1 MLSNINKNE
10 NIGNINKKIKK
21 LVNEK
26 IEDYF
31 VIKNFLPICEEF
43 LLKNYKHLFEDFINK
58 RDGNK
63 CDNNSTTEVKKENTH
78 QNFRHNDNQI
88 QVKQYANINTATPS
102 KKRKKSYETDTQDS
116 TTNNPKK
123 NKYKRKREK
132 YYSNKFNLYQYYA
145 QISKKSLKEI
155 ELPFDRAVLLNAI
168 DKQNNIKKIIK
179 IINKK
184 KALSAFGEAWE
195 NMIEYILSIN
205 QHKNLMKIYDIYD
218 DGKNFYLI
226 MEKLR
231 GKELFTFLVY
241 KKQVKENVCKY
252 IMLQILQAVNYLHY
266 HNIIHRDI
274 KPENLMFRNK
284 KRKDKNYEYNYE
296 LVLIDYDTCQF
307 IKPQTY
313 LTLFPNNSQHYK
325 NDTPKSDYR
334 TNCHT
339 QYVPIKGEPKT
350 SPINQISHF
359 CETKCTTHKSPKID
373 RHENDVERV
382 DKHNRKPFEWEMYK
396 KRNLEIGE
404 KKKETEIKTVQNNGS
419 TNDISPSK
427 SKHVKLVGTYGYIA
441 PEIIKGLNYSIS
453 SDIWSIGIILY
464 ILITGVTPLPMCLM
478 INYRNTKEILMKKE
492 KKGINFN
499 LLSFNNY
506 PLAKD
511 LCQQFLQFDPTKRI
525 KNTIIASYHPWLR
538 FFNVSNKIYITNTYR
553 HSNLYNT
560 LSFYSNK
567 IYKYNKYP
575 INDNQND
582 NQNNYNIILK
592 PSFPFNKITYSISEI
607 IPESIFTK
615 ENQYAIPLKYAIP
628 IQYETNNTIYPIVFH
643 NNFNLHPQNR
653 FEDPKQFEGP
663 KQFDGPKHFIIH
675 HNLDML
681 NSLRDAK
688 EIAEQSQL
696 QMQVQ
701 KSPSQILYNDK
712 SDETV
717 LQNVSPK
724 YTNLLICKSDT
735 TEPDSI
741 HYNLNNTTHVPKTA
755 KNYHLPTVWENENS
769 VTLHDMPLKME
780 KDNTYINKFNFE
792 HNTNGYKHFMH
803 LFENIIENKKNNL
816 YNFSSINN
824 SSIPFT
830 YTDYPNNISIHPVP
844 RPHINNNEIKCECQA
859 SNNNKYHT
867 YMNVCNL
874 KICQAQNGSSNFKVS
889 NLSTSLPSIENKN
902 EIKQKKSKLNIS
914 EHTVNTLTDCQVI
927 NKYNDIIQNSQNQ
940 SNILYIHENV
950 ETSRSTQQHM
960 QNACTNINVQNNN
973 SSIPTILPY
982 KIADKNSCHIFY
994 STGHQNNSD
1003 ISDCPIHN
1011 CNTNKYYHLDNTIIN
1026 KFNYSPI
1033 FCNHPY
1039 KYNINNLFYINNKH
1053 FLINKYNNFY
1063 KNIINHD
1070 PIYLENNLNCSNQ
1083 INTYNNSIIQKN
1095 NFIFDN
1101 STNNESYD
1109 YIVFQKNNNIYPD
1122 QDYPNNNYCC
1132 IYAHNKLKKNNNTYP
1147 SYIINTVN
1155 PNHVQSKE
1163 FNSLNRSKND
1173 TP

>member
-1 MLSNINKNE
+1 MLSNIDKNE
-10 NIGNINKKIKK
+10 NVGNINKKIKK

-31 VIKNFLPICEEF
+31 IIKNFLPICEEF

-63 CDNNSTTEVKKENTH
+63 CYNNSTTQVKKENTH
-78 QNFRHNDNQI
+78 QRFRHNNEQI
-88 QVKQYANINTATPS
+88 QVKQFTNINIATPS
-102 KKRKKSYETDTQDS
+102 KKRKKSYETDTQDGIP
-116 TTNNPKK
+116 NNPKK
-123 NKYKRKREK
+123 NKYKKKRDK
-132 YYSNKFNLYQYYA
+132 FNSKKFNLYQYYA
-145 QISKKSLKEI
+145 QINKKSLKEI

-168 DKQNNIKKIIK
+168 DKQNNTKKIIK

-184 KALSAFGEAWE
+184 KALSAFGETWE
-195 NMIEYILSIN
+195 HMIEYILSIN

-241 KKQVKENVCKY
+241 KKQIKENICKY

-313 LTLFPNNSQHYK
+313 LTLFSDNSQHYK
-325 NDTPKSDYR
+325 KGTPKSE
-334 TNCHT
+334 H
-339 QYVPIKGEPKT
+339 IKREQKT
-350 SPINQISHF
+350 STINQIPYF
-359 CETKCTTHKSPKID
+359 CEAKGTTLKSPKTD
-373 RHENDVERV
+373 RHKNEIEQV
-382 DKHNRKPFEWEMYK
+382 DKHNETSSEWIMYR
-396 KRNLEIGE
+396 KRNLEINE
-404 KKKETEIKTVQNNGS
+404 KKKETEIKTVQNNEN
-419 TNDISPSK
+419 TNDISSNK

-525 KNTIIASYHPWLR
+525 KNTITASYHPWLR
-538 FFNVSNKIYITNTYR
+538 FFNISKKNYITNTYR
-553 HSNLYNT
+553 HNNLYNK

-567 IYKYNKYP
+567 IYKCNKYP
-575 INDNQND
+575 INH
-582 NQNNYNIILK
+582 NQNNYNTTLK
-592 PSFPFNKITYSISEI
+592 PSFSFNKITYSISEI

-615 ENQYAIPLKYAIP
+615 ENQYAIPIKYAIP

-643 NNFNLHPQNR
+643 NNFNLYPQN
-653 FEDPKQFEGP
+653 QFEESN
-663 KQFDGPKHFIIH
+663 HFIIQ
-675 HNLDML
+675 HNLDMFH
-681 NSLRDAK
+681 SLRNAK
-688 EIAEQSQL
+688 EITEQSQL
-696 QMQVQ
+696 QMQIQ
-701 KSPSQILYNDK
+701 KSPNQILNNNKNDEN
-712 SDETV
+712 DF
-717 LQNVSPK
+717 QNCYPN
-724 YTNLLICKSDT
+724 YANLLICKSDT
-735 TEPDSI
+735 VEPDNI
-741 HYNLNNTTHVPKTA
+741 HYNLNKTTHVPKA
-755 KNYHLPTVWENENS
+755 VKNYHPHMVLENEKN
-769 VTLHDMPLKME
+769 VPLHDMPLKIE
-780 KDNTYINKFNFE
+780 KDNTYINKCNLE
-792 HNTNGYKHFMH
+792 HNTNGYKHVMH
-803 LFENIIENKKNNL
+803 LFENTIKNKKTNL

-824 SSIPFT
+824 SPIPFT
-830 YTDYPNNISIHPVP
+830 YTDYPTNISIHSLP
-844 RPHINNNEIKCECQA
+844 RHHINNNEIKCECQT
-859 SNNNKYHT
+859 SNNNYHT
-867 YMNVCNL
+867 NINVCNL
-874 KICQAQNGSSNFKVS
+874 KICQAQNGPSNFKVS

-902 EIKQKKSKLNIS
+902 EIKQKTNKLNIS
-914 EHTVNTLTDCQVI
+914 DHTVNTLTDCQVI
-927 NKYNDIIQNSQNQ
+927 NKYNDIIQNSKNQ

-950 ETSRSTQQHM
+950 EKNRSNQQYI
-960 QNACTNINVQNNN
+960 QNACTNINIQNYNG
-973 SSIPTILPY
+973 SLPTIVPY
-982 KIADKNSCHIFY
+982 KVLDKNYCHIFY
-994 STGHQNNSD
+994 STVPQNNSD
-1003 ISDCPIHN
+1003 ISDYPNEENQDQYCPIHN
-1011 CNTNKYYHLDNTIIN
+1011 YDTNKCYQLDNTIIN

-1033 FCNHPY
+1033 LCNHPY
-1039 KYNINNLFYINNKH
+1039 KYNTNNLLYTNNKH

-1063 KNIINHD
+1063 KNVINHD
-1070 PIYLENNLNCSNQ
+1070 PIYLVNNLNCSNQ
-1083 INTYNNSIIQKN
+1083 INTYNNSIINKN
-1095 NFIFDN
+1095 NFIFN
-1101 STNNESYD
+1101 NLTSNESYD
-1109 YIVFQKNNNIYPD
+1109 YFVLQKDTNLYPD
-1122 QDYPNNNYCC
+1122 QDNANNNYCC

-1155 PNHVQSKE
+1155 PNQVQSKE
-1163 FNSLNRSKND
+1163 FNSLNKSKND